1 MRRICGRSPQRLA
14 GTPIFH
20 RFSKDN
26 FQHES
31 ASLFFTRSLDLW
43 LRMRWKW
50 RCIVKRYSFTIESKE
65 NHLSFFFFFFIFKR
79 FQNKYEYILKCTSLR
94 EIYSKLSTSRQ
105 ILEFNRILQIIERF
119 KDFLVP
125 IYHFETPREKKER
138 ERKASEENF
147 SKRKSLA
154 VTMLSVIGRIP
165 TDLYYWNY
173 VASRRG
179 TKLNAIQPRD
189 SRNFVQI

>member
-31 ASLFFTRSLDLW
+31 ASLFFYAIPWFMTSNAVKMEVYCETLFLHNREQRKSL
-43 LRMRWKW
+43 
-50 RCIVKRYSFTIESKE
+50 I
-65 NHLSFFFFFFIFKR
+65 LSFFIFKR
-79 FQNKYEYILKCTSLR
+79 FSRFRINILKCTSLR

-119 KDFLVP
+119 RDFLVP
-125 IYHFETPREKKER
+125 IYNFETPREKEGR
-138 ERKASEENF
+138 ERKASFGKIISCNGALCNWTNTDRPILLKLCCLATRDQI
-147 SKRKSLA
+147 KRHPA
-154 VTMLSVIGRIP
+154 AG
-165 TDLYYWNY
+165 
-173 VASRRG
+173 
-179 TKLNAIQPRD
+179 
-189 SRNFVQI
+189 